1 MVVGTGRFLLPKKR
15 ISGHHLV
22 LSGCPLEA
30 GRSELVGGEGAGAG
44 GEGDSHHHSL
54 LAWAGK
60 GVDSRQ
66 SLKTDGPQHHSP
78 SHSSCYPTGRG
89 NGLETSPTMC
99 L

>member
-22 LSGCPLEA
+22 LSSCPLEA

-44 GEGDSHHHSL
+44 GEGDSL
-54 LAWAGK
+54 IAWAGT

-66 SLKTDGPQHHSP
+66 SLKTDSHQHYSA
-78 SHSSCYPTGRG
+78 SYSSCYSTGRLNRAWPG
-89 NGLETSPTMC
+89 YRTGD
-99 L
+99 